1 MGVINPAQFK
11 FGSRL
16 HEVLYRNWHKFG
28 PRLHQILD
36 LDLDTNLGQGYTKF

>member
-16 HEVLYRNWHKFG
+16 HKV
-28 PRLHQILD
+28 LD
-36 LDLDTNLGQGYTKF
+36 LDLDTNLGQGYTQF